1 MNADHVI
8 NDIFIDD
15 TSNEILLT
23 LNYLCYVLLK
33 LLKGFQHNLLIHTQP
48 IISCCCVWGIVST
61 TRPANNTW
69 HEIMSVS
76 QNHSMCFLSFSFLFF
91 WSFKIVHIHP
101 QKHTRKNDY
110 RLQESCIHNSGLRSF
125 PPCDGNYHAVGLNG
139 DRLYSVL
146 KLLVNNFVFLPCN
159 QCVYR
164 MTDKHLLVFSDVSAK

>member
-1 MNADHVI
+1 MSLIQKISGEKITFFLSFQNYFSQIIFYCLSSWFESCNSKIYSGSWKVWMNADHVI

-76 QNHSMCFLSFSFLFF
+76 QNHSMCFF
-91 WSFKIVHIHP
+91 
-101 QKHTRKNDY
+101 
-110 RLQESCIHNSGLRSF
+110 
-125 PPCDGNYHAVGLNG
+125 
-139 DRLYSVL
+139 VL
-146 KLLVNNFVFLPCN
+146 
-159 QCVYR
+159 
-164 MTDKHLLVFSDVSAK
+164 